1 MELMENM
8 PLQRPKAAAERDLL
22 LRRDPLIAENED
34 VIVEVSAVNARK
46 LIGVQCAAQVE
57 PDDLGSERGIE
68 RANLDAVAERH
79 GIVGKGGSHGGS
91 FGASF
96 SRASLDGSSNIVAR
110 LGAANEA
117 NLRRLAEKSISAL
130 SSSSARQQRLLNSS
144 LSIGDPPP

>member
-1 MELMENM
+1 
-8 PLQRPKAAAERDLL
+8 
-22 LRRDPLIAENED
+22 

-68 RANLDAVAERH
+68 RANLDAVAKRH
-79 GIVGKGGSHGGS
+79 GIVGKSGSHGGS